1 MAPPPPP
8 LLPLAHLLLVAA
20 VGEAAAGVDL
30 GALTRQRV
38 QQVLDRPR
46 AEVLNASL
54 GDGTTAAQALAINNL
69 LGVCGIPGWPTGNGD
84 MGAWDGMCRVKAERP
99 WRWPFDHGL
108 HCNMVN
114 EWYFFVGTFHLHD
127 VVIGVEFMLSFQK
140 LAPDGH
146 CTCEYDANSTLPPLG
161 TRPRLSDP
169 SGRLAEAQLSVIVAP
184 TQRNGSA
191 VSSEARHYQAAPLVE
206 WWTGEG
212 DRSIAGGAGGL
223 GQGREWGFR
232 VGGYKISAR
241 TDALDEMSI
250 SGSDRDSGLSVDLH
264 LRRALPPLMQGHGSG
279 YVGDPPNANGE
290 AYYSL
295 PGLAP
300 TGNITAAGVTYQV
313 RPEHGLGW
321 VDHQFGSIGVSSD
334 PAIAALAYGRYA
346 VADQNVNPVNLGFG
360 VPGTEIWFGVHIWDW
375 RASFDDAEQVGQAQT
390 FIGAFT
396 AHFVDGMHMWSEHP
410 ENWKPGRGNSTLPF
424 ASLML
429 ADGSQYKVEY
439 AYQVLE
445 WFTAD
450 DGSRYGTKFLL
461 LRQGH
466 PSRVQRHWEEEED
479 RTRASSTSQSTAAV
493 AVALPEAFY
502 LTSVAADSRTEW
514 ASGGN
519 YYEGVVEATDFKTGR
534 RIGYGYTEGVGWDRG
549 QIKETVRRALRLTHG
564 EQATDEVVAL
574 LSSRPPHSRPP
585 PR

>member
-1 MAPPPPP
+1 MAPAPLL
-8 LLPLAHLLLVAA
+8 LLPLWQLLLAVVAGD
-20 VGEAAAGVDL
+20 VTAAQVDL

-38 QQVLDRPR
+38 QQVLDTTR
-46 AEVLNASL
+46 ATVLNASL
-54 GDGTTAAQALAINNL
+54 DDGTTPAQALAVNNL

-84 MGAWDGMCRVKAERP
+84 MGAWNGMCRVKDERP

-114 EWYFFVGTFHLHD
+114 EWYFFVGAFHLD
-127 VVIGVEFMLSFQK
+127 DTVVGVEFMISFQK
-140 LAPDGH
+140 LAPDAH
-146 CTCEYDANSTLPPLG
+146 CACEYDINSTHQPLDAK
-161 TRPRLSDP
+161 PRLGDP
-169 SGRLAEAQLSVIVAP
+169 SGRLAEVQFAVVVAP
-184 TQRNGSA
+184 KQRNGSA
-191 VSSEARHYQAAPLVE
+191 VSSEAHHYQATPLVE

-212 DRSIAGGAGGL
+212 G

-232 VGGYKISAR
+232 VGGYTISAP
-241 TDALDEMSI
+241 TDALDELRVN
-250 SGSDRDSGLSVDLH
+250 GSDRASGLSVDLR

-300 TGNITAAGVTYQV
+300 TGNVTAAGVTYEI

-321 VDHQFGSIGVSSD
+321 IDHQFGSIGVSTD

-360 VPGTEIWFGVHIWDW
+360 VPGTEIWFGVHLWDW
-375 RASFDDAEQVGQAQT
+375 HASFDDAEDAGKAQT

-410 ENWKPGRGNSTLPF
+410 ENWKPGRGNSTFPF

-429 ADGSQYKVEY
+429 PDGSQYRVNY

-445 WFTAD
+445 WFTAE

-466 PSRVQRHWEEEED
+466 PQPLGGKED
-479 RTRASSTSQSTAAV
+479 GRRGSSTVQSAAAA

-502 LTSVAADSRTEW
+502 LTSVAADSRTAW

-519 YYEGVVEATDFKTGR
+519 YYEGVVEASDFKTGR

-549 QIKETVRRALRLTHG
+549 QIKETVRKALRLPDG